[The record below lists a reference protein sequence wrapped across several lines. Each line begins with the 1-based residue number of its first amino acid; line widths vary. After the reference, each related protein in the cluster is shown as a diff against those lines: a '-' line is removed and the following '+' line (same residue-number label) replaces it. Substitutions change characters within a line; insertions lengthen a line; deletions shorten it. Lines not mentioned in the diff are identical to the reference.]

1 MHSISI
7 YKVNSSILDSVSFI
21 SINLQISSNGYYPLH
36 ASFRMGYMFTCRMN
50 KKKKNLLLFLGK
62 TTTYYLSLHTF
73 ASKEFLIIFVMT
85 RDIVKKISKYVLT
98 AVIITSA
105 FEELSDVGWIMYV
118 VGIAGALIILGLS
131 ILIIH
136 MLNENK

>member
-1 MHSISI
+1 
-7 YKVNSSILDSVSFI
+7 
-21 SINLQISSNGYYPLH
+21 
-36 ASFRMGYMFTCRMN
+36 MN

-85 RDIVKKISKYVLT
+85 RDILKKISVWEKVSDFLMDISKYVLT